1 MLTVIFGQSGAGK
14 TTFLKASTSMLSNLS
29 VINEVSTE
37 YKPVKVFGKEVD
49 WVEGLDLSGVE
60 FISLPD
66 DSSSWIQTIHN
77 HVSSDDA
84 VVIVDRF
91 DTFNGELDSLLQSL
105 SGRDVY
111 LTLQE
116 YSSEIAK
123 KADHI
128 YVGWLDVV
136 SATQMKKDYP
146 DKSVI
151 RFIENKD
158 FMRNRILA
166 FK

>member
-29 VINEVSTE
+29 VINEMPTE
-37 YKPVKVFGKEVD
+37 CKPVKVFGKEAD
-49 WVEGLDLSGVE
+49 WEKSLDLPGVE
-60 FISLPD
+60 FISLPN
-66 DSSSWIQTIHN
+66 DSSSWIQTIRD
-77 HVSSDDA
+77 HVSGEDA

-91 DTFNGELDSLLQSL
+91 STFNGELDNLLQSL

-116 YSSEIAK
+116 YSSEIAD

-136 SATQMKKDYP
+136 SATQMRKDYP

-151 RFIENKD
+151 RFVEDRD